1 MSANFTGVTFAK
13 QKVTPSYDGIVRRA
27 MLTDGTLTG
36 CEMSYSGSTLTMAAG
51 QLMICGRQIVHPSSQ
66 NWAVIEQTSGY
77 ARLVITVDLTRTS
90 TKETFDQVVD
100 SIQYATSVDGFASL
114 EQTDINTTGTK
125 YQVEACVVS
134 LGTGGITGIVS
145 KLEKCEGGGAGL
157 NFKVVGGT
165 TTPGSPTENTIWV
178 NTDVAI
184 PSWAFSATEPG
195 SPVAG
200 MVWFFTGTSSTAEF
214 NALKKNDIQVYP
226 SRANQYLGGRWVC
239 VDAYIYKGEDWVQF
253 SQKMLRLYNN
263 GDECT
268 ATTGGWTT
276 DGFSYGGTKLEPTK
290 ITKDA
295 DRIIIKSVTAGDA
308 VSIVGCNRAINLDG
322 YSTLVVVHKNANIIS
337 GQGIAADV
345 ATSKDMHTD
354 RVAVG
359 FSDASVGNKSTL
371 RLDISSLSGNHYIAL
386 HGSANRGGEVYEV
399 FLE

>member
-1 MSANFTGVTFAK
+1 
-13 QKVTPSYDGIVRRA
+13 
-27 MLTDGTLTG
+27 
-36 CEMSYSGSTLTMAAG
+36 
-51 QLMICGRQIVHPSSQ
+51 MIY
-66 NWAVIEQTSGY
+66 NTSGG
-77 ARLVITVDLTRTS
+77 TS
-90 TKETFDQVVD
+90 
-100 SIQYATSVDGFASL
+100 
-114 EQTDINTTGTK
+114 
-125 YQVEACVVS
+125 
-134 LGTGGITGIVS
+134 
-145 KLEKCEGGGAGL
+145 L

-165 TTPGSPTENTIWV
+165 TQPTSTRENTIWA
-178 NTDVAI
+178 NSDVPI
-184 PSWAFSATEPG
+184 PAYEFGATEPTN
-195 SPVAG
+195 PVGDG
-200 MVWFFTGTSSTAEF
+200 MVWILTGTSSSVKF
-214 NALKKNDIQVYP
+214 SALKKNSLNVYP
-226 SRANQYLGGRWVC
+226 LSVKQYIAGEWIQ
-239 VDAYIYKGEDWVQF
+239 VDAYLYRGGEWVQF